1 MIEHVGELRLWDTG
15 IAPGSP
21 TAALFTYG
29 HPPVDDAMMAALPEL
44 KVISNF
50 GVGVD
55 HIDVAAAAARGIPVG
70 NTPGEVDGSTA
81 DMTMALILATARN
94 MVVGDRF
101 ARSAEFT
108 IYDPSLL
115 IGTEVHG
122 ATLGI
127 IGMGAIGKQV
137 ARRASGFDMEVL
149 YHNRNRDAAAEAE
162 LGVRYAPLDEL
173 LRHCQFV
180 TLNVPMTPETHHLIG
195 KDELRAM
202 RSDAI
207 LVNAARGGVVDTD
220 ALYEALTAGWIRAA
234 GLDVTDPEPLPR
246 DHRLLALDNLVIMPH
261 LGSAA
266 DRSRQRMAEMAVA
279 NLRAG
284 LEGRPLPTAVTT

>member
-1 MIEHVGELRLWDTG
+1 
-15 IAPGSP
+15 
-21 TAALFTYG
+21 
-29 HPPVDDAMMAALPEL
+29 
-44 KVISNF
+44 
-50 GVGVD
+50 
-55 HIDVAAAAARGIPVG
+55 
-70 NTPGEVDGSTA
+70 
-81 DMTMALILATARN
+81 MTMALILATARN

-137 ARRASGFDMEVL
+137 ARRASGFDMEVR

-202 RSDAI
+202 RRDAI

-220 ALYEALTAGWIRAA
+220 ALYEALGQDVPFRTLVERAI
-234 GLDVTDPEPLPR
+234 TTSSWLPFLR
-246 DHRLLALDNLVIMPH
+246 DT
-261 LGSAA
+261 S
-266 DRSRQRMAEMAVA
+266 
-279 NLRAG
+279 
-284 LEGRPLPTAVTT
+284 